1 MELESFIVIIAG
13 CRDFN
18 NYELLKEKCDH
29 MLSKKKDTHKV
40 IIVSGHAAVAN
51 ALGEVY
57 ALERGVASR
66 HTQPIGRKVAWR
78 VPCVTKKWRGLRML
92 LLTFG
97 MESPGVPRT

>member
-1 MELESFIVIIAG
+1 MESFRVIIAG

-40 IIVSGHAAVAN
+40 IVVSGHAAGAD

-57 ALERGVASR
+57 ASERGFGLEGV
-66 HTQPIGRKVAWR
+66 WR
-78 VPCVTKKWRGLRML
+78 VPCVTKKWRGWLML
-92 LLTFG
+92 LLLFG
-97 MESPGVPRT
+97 TESPGVPRI